1 MEKKKIID
9 LLPLRA
15 EELTNTMNVI
25 FFLPKESCDF
35 KKRVKKF
42 NCKLK

>member
-25 FFLPKESCDF
+25 FFYLR
-35 KKRVKKF
+35 RVVI
-42 NCKLK
+42 LKNV